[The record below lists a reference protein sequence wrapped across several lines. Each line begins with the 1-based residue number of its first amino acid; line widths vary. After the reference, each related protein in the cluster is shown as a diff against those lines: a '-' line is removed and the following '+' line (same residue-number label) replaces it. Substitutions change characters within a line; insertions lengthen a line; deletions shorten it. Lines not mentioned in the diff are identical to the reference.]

1 MFYNNVN
8 KYFIQ
13 RFTTPKTYN
22 FIILSLKRVHI
33 SEIPQINFLNSVT
46 LYVIDKRAIMKP
58 VLFLCFITAIFCF
71 CSCGGDSA
79 SLARAEDNVA
89 LESSS
94 SYGASSEVELSSSSI
109 PLSATLPSS
118 ETTELS
124 SSALESSADGNS
136 SFDATSS
143 SSSIETISS
152 SSSTPAIS
160 SSSLINNYDP
170 ETGIL
175 TDERDGQ
182 TYRTAKI
189 GDQIWMAENFRFFAN
204 DTSERK
210 CNLIDGSLLDKND
223 SLVAEYGRHYSWSD
237 AMQLPCEY
245 DYALTFTEEDSLF
258 HLPHQGICPSGWH
271 VPTISEWRIL
281 TQTPIQQ
288 LVPFKWSLSNI
299 DEIDYYGMSLGV
311 YNEDDENIAA
321 YIATDEKISEK
332 NDKYYTIIFHNDSF
346 MPTELY
352 ARDKGAPNSYLRCL
366 KD

>member
-1 MFYNNVN
+1 
-8 KYFIQ
+8 
-13 RFTTPKTYN
+13 
-22 FIILSLKRVHI
+22 
-33 SEIPQINFLNSVT
+33 
-46 LYVIDKRAIMKP
+46 MKP

-210 CNLIDGSLLDKND
+210 CVEVNGSWLDKND

-237 AMQLPCEY
+237 AMQLSCEY
-245 DYALTFTEEDSLF
+245 EITQSFTDEDSVY
-258 HLPHQGICPSGWH
+258 HIPHQGICPSGWH
-271 VPTISEWRIL
+271 VPTYEEWQIL
-281 TQTPIQQ
+281 LETPIEQ
-288 LVPFKWSLSNI
+288 LVSPKWKHTYI
-299 DEIDYYGMSLGV
+299 DETDDYGMSLGI
-311 YNEDDENIAA
+311 YNEDEENIPQ
-321 YIATDEKISEK
+321 YVMTNEVVDPQRH
-332 NDKYYTIIFHNDSF
+332 DKSYYMTLLNDSWVPAQTRSYF
-346 MPTELY
+346 
-352 ARDKGAPNSYLRCL
+352 KGTPIAYLRCV